1 LINAINEVKCNVPVD
16 PMSASASSPPNCPET
31 IPLSGIP
38 WSAEVEPKDVFH
50 TFVPNVIHESEVKTV
65 VPSGPI
71 ATAGSLLPL
80 FSSNDVFENA
90 IELVVTG
97 FAALTLELSMQRETA
112 TTNNATKPNRIRR
125 PPPGTRRRE
134 VAAKYLSRGGRVEL
148 RFALLE
154 MRPAMRLES

>member
-1 LINAINEVKCNVPVD
+1 MSRIWASQFAKLLDVSAFRQVIAETPNRAALKGGLIKAINEVKCNVPVD

-38 WSAEVEPKDVFH
+38 WNAGDEPKAVFH
-50 TFVPNVIHESEVKTV
+50 TFVPNVIQESEVNTV

-90 IELVVTG
+90 IELVVPG
-97 FAALTLELSMQRETA
+97 FAALTLELSMESMTP
-112 TTNNATKPNRIRR
+112 TSNNA
-125 PPPGTRRRE
+125 
-134 VAAKYLSRGGRVEL
+134 
-148 RFALLE
+148 
-154 MRPAMRLES
+154 